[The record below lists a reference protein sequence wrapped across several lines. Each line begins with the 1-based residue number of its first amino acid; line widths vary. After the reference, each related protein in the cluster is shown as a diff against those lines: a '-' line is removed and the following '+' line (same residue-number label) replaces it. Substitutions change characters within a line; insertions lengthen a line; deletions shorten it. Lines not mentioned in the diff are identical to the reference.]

1 MTSGR
6 TWRVTTAA
14 AAPALVLALAATGC
28 GGSSGSA
35 SGKVTVR
42 ISTFSNMG
50 FNKSGLFEEYE
61 KLHPNIT
68 IKEDNAADET
78 TYWQAL
84 QPKLSSGQGL
94 GDIVSI
100 EVGRIRTI
108 AGKKAGMFTD
118 LSHAPG
124 VQPGSFYPWKWAQ
137 AKTEDGKVLGLGTD
151 IGPMAVCYRKDLFQQ
166 AGLPTDR
173 TAVGALWAGDW
184 AKYVEVGERF
194 QKQTKDKS
202 LRFMDTGNGLYNA
215 MIFGQITSYYDASG
229 RLVHDSNPGVRR
241 AYDLAARANTS
252 GMTAKLQQFQ
262 ANWRKSFSAA
272 KFATVVCPSWMLGQI
287 SQNSGPSGEGK
298 WDIAKAPAP
307 SNWGGSFLTVPKN
320 SKVKDEAEKL
330 AAWLTAPAQ
339 QAKVFASA
347 TAGNFP
353 SSRTTAADPAVAG
366 TRNPYFTN
374 APVGQIFGDAAK
386 SMPTLNIGPDQGII
400 TNAIST
406 GLTRVEQQG
415 MDPDKSW
422 RQAMSEIKS
431 AIGKD

>member
-1 MTSGR
+1 MKSGR
-6 TWRVTTAA
+6 VLRATTAA
-14 AAPALVLALAATGC
+14 AASALVLALAATGC
-28 GGSSGSA
+28 GGSGGSV
-35 SGKVTVR
+35 SGKVTIR

-50 FNKSGLFEEYE
+50 FNRSGLFQEYE
-61 KLHPNIT
+61 KLHPDIT
-68 IKEDNAADET
+68 IKEDNAADEA

-94 GDIVSI
+94 GDIVGV

-108 AGKKAGMFTD
+108 AGRKAGMFAD

-124 VQPGSFYPWKWAQ
+124 VRPDSFYPWKWAQ
-137 AKTEDGKVLGLGTD
+137 AKTTDGQVLGLGTD

-173 TAVGALWAGDW
+173 TAVGKLWAGDW
-184 AKYVEVGERF
+184 AKYVDVGERF
-194 QKQTKDKS
+194 QKQTKDKG

-215 MIFGQITSYYDASG
+215 MIFGQVTSYYDASG
-229 RLVHDSNPGVRR
+229 RLVYDRNPGVRR

-252 GMTAKLQQFQ
+252 GQTAKLQQFQ

-287 SQNSGPSGEGK
+287 SQNSGPSGKGK
-298 WDIAKAPAP
+298 WDIAKAPVPA
-307 SNWGGSFLTVPKN
+307 NWGGSFLTVPKN
-320 SKVKDEAEKL
+320 SKVRDEAEKL

-353 SSRTTAADPAVAG
+353 SSKTAAGESAVSD
-366 TRNPYFTN
+366 TRNPYFNN
-374 APVGQIFGDAAK
+374 APVGKIFGAAARK
-386 SMPTLNIGPDQGII
+386 MPTLNIGPDQMTI
-400 TNAIST
+400 TTTLSE

-415 MDPDKSW
+415 MDPDTSW
-422 RQAMSEIKS
+422 RQTMSEIKS
-431 AIGKD
+431 AIEKG

>member
-1 MTSGR
+1 MKSGR
-6 TWRVTTAA
+6 ALRGTTVAA
-14 AAPALVLALAATGC
+14 ASVLVLALAATGC
-28 GGSSGSA
+28 GGSGGSA
-35 SGKVTVR
+35 SGKVTIR

-50 FNKSGLFEEYE
+50 FNKSGLFQEYE
-61 KLHPNIT
+61 KLHPDIT

-84 QPKLSSGQGL
+84 QPKLGSGQGL
-94 GDIVSI
+94 GDIVGV

-108 AGKKAGMFTD
+108 AGSKAGMFAD

-124 VQPGSFYPWKWAQ
+124 VRPGSFYPWKWAQ
-137 AKTEDGKVLGLGTD
+137 AKAEDGEVLGLGTD

-173 TAVGALWAGDW
+173 TAVGKLWAGDW
-184 AKYVEVGERF
+184 AKYVDVGERF

-215 MIFGQITSYYDASG
+215 MIFGQATSYYDASG
-229 RLVHDSNPGVRR
+229 KLVYDSNPGVRR

-252 GMTAKLQQFQ
+252 GQTAKLQQFQ
-262 ANWRKSFSAA
+262 ANWRTSFSAA
-272 KFATVVCPSWMLGQI
+272 RFATVVCPSWMLGQI

-307 SNWGGSFLTVPKN
+307 ANWGGSFLTVPKN

-339 QAKVFASA
+339 QAKVFANA
-347 TAGNFP
+347 AAGNFP
-353 SSRTTAADPAVAG
+353 SDRTVAAAPAVAG
-366 TRNPYFTN
+366 TRNPYFNN
-374 APVGQIFGDAAK
+374 APVGQIFGVAAK
-386 SMPTLNIGPDQGII
+386 SMPTVNIGADQRII
-400 TNAIST
+400 TDAIST

-415 MDPDKSW
+415 MDPDTSW
-422 RQAMSEIKS
+422 RQAMGEIKY
-431 AIGKD
+431 AIGKG